1 MPRWPVDSPRATPH
15 GKWGTWREDGPCG
28 LKAPPCLHNAIDL
41 AAPKGTEVY
50 APEDCSVDSVS
61 TGTMPPFRGY
71 GPGMILMRGL
81 KTGVYHLLAHLD
93 PATIPSPTV
102 PGGFWDY
109 ATRPIFSDH
118 SNRRQ
123 IKEGELV
130 GLTSAKNHVH
140 WETRS
145 PGWNGARNN
154 PALWVKRY
162 VSPGLDLSQFST
174 SGGGDDGDLLL
185 LLGLAYIISES

>member
-1 MPRWPVDSPRATPH
+1 MPRWPIANPRATPH
-15 GKWGTWREDGPCG
+15 GKWGYTRTKGQGSCGTKPYPCIHQG
-28 LKAPPCLHNAIDL
+28 LDL
-41 AAPKGTEVY
+41 AGPKGTEVY

-61 TGTMPPFRGY
+61 TGAMMPFRGY
-71 GPGMILMRGL
+71 GPGVILMRGT

-102 PGGFWDY
+102 PGEFWDY

-130 GLTSAKNHVH
+130 GLTSEANHVH
-140 WETRS
+140 WETRE

-162 VSPGLDLSQFST
+162 VEPGLDITEFSVPR
-174 SGGGDDGDLLL
+174 GGGGG
-185 LLGLAYIISES
+185 GLFWLALIYAASR